1 MAGRRLEMRKMHE
14 AAEALGIDETAP
26 KKKTAAKR
34 KAAAPRAKR
43 AVKAAPRKKLMWV
56 IYTGSMRE
64 EARFE
69 YDQKEAAD
77 EKLVALR
84 ARGKKLYFMQP
95 LKEAITASDPAED
108 AADDSNDSDDAA
120 T

>member
-1 MAGRRLEMRKMHE
+1 MAGRRLEMRKMNE
-14 AAEALGIDETAP
+14 AAEALGIDETKP
-26 KKKTAAKR
+26 QKKTAAKR
-34 KAAAPRAKR
+34 KAAAPRVKR
-43 AVKAAPRKKLMWV
+43 AVKAAARKKLMWV
-56 IYTGSMRE
+56 IYSGSMRE

-95 LKEAITASDPAED
+95 LKETITAADAAAED
-108 AADDSNDSDDAA
+108 ASDSDEAA
-120 T
+120 N